1 MPKWIVN
8 PATPRPCPMRLESIR
23 EAAEEKWRDTAIDEV
38 DIFNWVCAG
47 CPNLRGT
54 LLNAATREPPL
65 PGQGVADPSLF
76 VDQLLDV
83 GIFLTYGKFDQA

>member
-8 PATPRPCPMRLESIR
+8 PRTPRPCPIHFESIR
-23 EAAEEKWRDTAIDEV
+23 KVAVEKWGDTTICEV

-47 CPNLRGT
+47 CPNSQGA

-65 PGQGVADPSLF
+65 PGQGIADPGLF
-76 VDQLLDV
+76 VDRLLEV
-83 GIFLTYGKFDQA
+83 GVFLTSEN